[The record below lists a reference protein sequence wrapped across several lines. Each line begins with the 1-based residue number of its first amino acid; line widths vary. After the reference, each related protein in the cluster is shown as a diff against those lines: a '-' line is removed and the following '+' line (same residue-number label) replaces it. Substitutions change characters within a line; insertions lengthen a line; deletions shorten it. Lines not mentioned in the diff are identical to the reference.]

1 MHAVPAVFGGKEEM
15 MDIISM
21 LANGTKIEYN
31 GKKYMRVG
39 EAPPVGILAVEIGS
53 NYPVPVVLIPYPP
66 LSPAEPP
73 KRKTGE

>member
-1 MHAVPAVFGGKEEM
+1 

-53 NYPVPVVLIPYPP
+53 NYPVPVVLIPYPIP
-66 LSPAEPP
+66 TPEELL
-73 KRKTGE
+73 KRKIGQ